1 MLHLDKVAELIDIT
15 KKAEQ
20 LFFKYGIKSIS
31 MDDLSR
37 EMSISKKTLYTF
49 VDNKDEL
56 VYLVVQNHIAREKI
70 KSESII
76 HHSKDS
82 VDEFIQIIMHNH
94 EELNSLNENVIYDLQ
109 KYHPKSW
116 NLLLEFTEQYIFNH
130 ILHNL
135 KRGIKEGFYRED
147 MNPETIA
154 LIYISS
160 IDSIL
165 KNIHLKH
172 TEKNVAKTIREYA
185 IYHLNGIVS
194 DNGKELV
201 KKYFIQQEL

>member
-1 MLHLDKVAELIDIT
+1 MAELVDII

-20 LFFKYGIKSIS
+20 LFFNYGIKSIS

-56 VYLVVQNHIAREKI
+56 VYLVVQNHIDKEKE
-70 KSESII
+70 KSEAAI
-76 HHSKDS
+76 HQSKNS
-82 VDEFIQIIMHNH
+82 LDEFIKIIMHNH
-94 EELNSLNENVIYDLQ
+94 DELNSLNQNVIYDLQ

-116 NLLLEFTEQYIFNH
+116 GLLVEFTEIYIFNH

-135 KRGIKEGFYRED
+135 KRGIKEGLYRDD

-154 LIYISS
+154 FIYISS
-160 IDSIL
+160 IDAIL
-165 KNIHLKH
+165 KNIHAKN
-172 TEKNVAKTIREYA
+172 KDINVATTLKEYA
-185 IYHLNGIVS
+185 MYHLHGILS
-194 DNGKELV
+194 DKGKVFL
-201 KKYFIQQEL
+201 KNHFNQQES